1 MLLFLLRTDLF
12 LGDNTQDLLA
22 STLWKREGECLDLT
36 PADMP
41 LGKICTKH
49 DCLLHSLPP
58 APPITAAL
66 YAVEFSRRDSWVAKS
81 QSMKDK
87 IPTNFMALR
96 QSELLIPGHTSMSAF
111 HLTEVQKCS

>member
-22 STLWKREGECLDLT
+22 STLWKREGECLNLT

-41 LGKICTKH
+41 WGKICTKH

-58 APPITAAL
+58 PPITAAL
-66 YAVEFSRRDSWVAKS
+66 YAVEFSRRDSWVAK
-81 QSMKDK
+81 
-87 IPTNFMALR
+87 A
-96 QSELLIPGHTSMSAF
+96 
-111 HLTEVQKCS
+111 